1 MTEKSQIN
9 ALVSNPS
16 EGLTVEL
23 KRWIDPTQPA
33 GIAKI
38 AKGAMALRN
47 RNGGFF
53 VIGFDNTTL
62 SPDTANEPQNVKELF
77 HVDTI
82 QAIISKYASEPFEV
96 SVEWSER
103 DGRQYPV
110 IVVPSGIKVPVA
122 SKRDLTDGSQTLIRN
137 GAVYIRSLSSNGTS
151 STTEARATDWAEI
164 AEICF
169 DNREADVGRFIRRHL
184 AGIDLTS
191 IAAFLGQ
198 PMPQVPTLRER
209 ALSVIDRGEVRF
221 DEAVKSRTFSPEE
234 ATLLDAGF
242 WAVGLAID
250 PPRADAVPTQEFLNR
265 LASSNPRYTDWP
277 IWHDARLSAKAKNR
291 PKVIKDAFEYLIAYV
306 SKEINCRIEFAR
318 LDPKGEF
325 FVRRT
330 LQDDGI
336 PDRLTPGEFVEP
348 TLMIVRVAESMGVA
362 IAFAKALGYLP
373 DGTILGFAFRWYGLS
388 GRSLTAWANSDY
400 FIGEGGIA
408 QDDTVESSVQFSL
421 DTPLSAIPQFVDD
434 ATKRLFAAFD
444 GAVVP
449 RSTVESLVTR
459 LFERRLF

>member
-122 SKRDLTDGSQTLIRN
+122 SKRDLTDGSQ
-137 GAVYIRSLSSNGTS
+137 
-151 STTEARATDWAEI
+151 
-164 AEICF
+164 
-169 DNREADVGRFIRRHL
+169 
-184 AGIDLTS
+184 
-191 IAAFLGQ
+191 
-198 PMPQVPTLRER
+198 
-209 ALSVIDRGEVRF
+209 
-221 DEAVKSRTFSPEE
+221 
-234 ATLLDAGF
+234 
-242 WAVGLAID
+242 
-250 PPRADAVPTQEFLNR
+250 
-265 LASSNPRYTDWP
+265 
-277 IWHDARLSAKAKNR
+277 
-291 PKVIKDAFEYLIAYV
+291 
-306 SKEINCRIEFAR
+306 
-318 LDPKGEF
+318 
-325 FVRRT
+325 
-330 LQDDGI
+330 
-336 PDRLTPGEFVEP
+336 
-348 TLMIVRVAESMGVA
+348 
-362 IAFAKALGYLP
+362 
-373 DGTILGFAFRWYGLS
+373 
-388 GRSLTAWANSDY
+388 
-400 FIGEGGIA
+400 
-408 QDDTVESSVQFSL
+408 
-421 DTPLSAIPQFVDD
+421 
-434 ATKRLFAAFD
+434 
-444 GAVVP
+444 
-449 RSTVESLVTR
+449 
-459 LFERRLF
+459 